1 MTGDGTQ
8 ASTPLLLL
16 QLLLLLLLLLLS
28 SALLVPAALLLL
40 LLLLLLAEPS
50 VVLMLLLLLSVFL
63 GLQLPSALARNSAT
77 GTDATVS
84 PATMATAFRPSCSI
98 ACFAASSA
106 ATGPAP
112 PTSRVRTSI
121 FLRGVRWA
129 CTADSSAAGL

>member
-16 QLLLLLLLLLLS
+16 LLLLLSEPLVPAALLLQLLLPAEPSVVLLLLLLLS
-28 SALLVPAALLLL
+28 G
-40 LLLLLLAEPS
+40 
-50 VVLMLLLLLSVFL
+50 FL

-84 PATMATAFRPSCSI
+84 PATMATAFWPSCSI

-129 CTADSSAAGL
+129 CTADSTAAGL